1 MIDKSLLKQRR
12 SDSKTEKRI
21 QPTLIYRMALNSLVG
36 TQLFE
41 STGLAKDD
49 DVFATPARWNST
61 DDSSD
66 GTTNVHSTPLFTVL
80 KATDEEKV
88 KLRRKYSNATA
99 MATPVLSPILK
110 TVIKRIDF
118 GEDASASNSD
128 VSTTDIYPA
137 VRQLSPVAASDPDL
151 TRARSLKEVRLR
163 SLFRDEDLA
172 SNSSIMK
179 QETVL

>member
-1 MIDKSLLKQRR
+1 M
-12 SDSKTEKRI
+12 T
-21 QPTLIYRMALNSLVG
+21 LNSLVG

-41 STGLAKDD
+41 STGLATNDE
-49 DVFATPARWNST
+49 VFATPARWNST
-61 DDSSD
+61 EDSTDSSI
-66 GTTNVHSTPLFTVL
+66 NVHSTPFSNLI

-88 KLRRKYSNATA
+88 KLRRKYSNAAA

-137 VRQLSPVAASDPDL
+137 VRQMSPVAASDPDL

-163 SLFRDEDLA
+163 SLFKDERG
-172 SNSSIMK
+172 SNSSFMN